1 MRKFYSMGL
10 IFLMA
15 LAIQTKGQNSFSFN
29 CARDTSLNICGGSCF
44 VLKSK
49 IPDIRSG
56 SSGLGYAV
64 NPTSGGASG
73 CFRPYIDPGIPG
85 NPTSITLDDRYSQ
98 VIDLGYTF
106 NFYGSNFTQLI
117 ASGNGYLSFNTALA
131 NTFSHWSQTPGNV
144 PNTGYDGGLA
154 MGVFHDIDPSVTTS
168 PNRRIKYDIVGSAP
182 HRKFI
187 LSFYKIPLFSS
198 ACNSLIENTH
208 QIVLYEGLN
217 IVEIFVNSV
226 QQCPSWNQGRK
237 MIGLQSLD
245 KTKGIMAPG
254 RTSTGPA
261 WGSVDMNESW
271 RFVPLDGP
279 TLYRGVELYDL
290 SGTLISTGDTTSIGN
305 STFEVSFPNVC
316 PNSTTTYIVKSKYEN
331 ANVPGTF
338 VYGTDTVRAI
348 VQSPLSATS
357 SAVAAGCPNNNI
369 GSVTITPSGA
379 AGPFEY
385 SIDNGATWQT
395 SNTFNAP
402 AGTYTVLVREIG
414 STTCTLTLTV
424 TIPQD
429 PTGIVSTYAVTDVLC
444 NGASSGSI
452 SISPSGGSGIFEY
465 SIDGGTTYQPTGIFN
480 NLPPGSYL
488 IRIRDNQGCIKDTT
502 VNITEPT
509 ALNATAVSTNATCT
523 QFGSIEVSANGG
535 TPGAGYTYSVDG
547 VNYQSSNIFSLNN
560 GTYPVT
566 VQDQNGCTTT
576 AFTQIVELTND
587 LTLDTRTDTT
597 ICLGASIVL
606 TTSSS
611 ATLYSWTGT
620 DLSSTTDQSPV
631 AAPTTVGIY
640 PYTVTGTLGQC
651 TQTDQV
657 NITVEQ
663 AVTLEAG
670 QAVSIIKGET
680 VQFNASA
687 TGADTYLWTSNPND
701 ASLTSTTILNPSA
714 TPLVTTT
721 YTITAVNNQ
730 GGCRATDE
738 FTITVIP
745 YCIKVNNAFTPNGD
759 GINEVWL
766 VYDSYDCLKNVSVNV
781 FNRYG
786 SKVYENKD
794 YRNNWD
800 GRYKGKSLPDATYYA
815 VIEFTLVSGKKVTV
829 KTDLTILR

>member
-1 MRKFYSMGL
+1 MRKFYNLVL
-10 IFLMA
+10 IFMLA
-15 LAIQTKGQNSFSFN
+15 LAGQSNAQTSFSFN
-29 CARDTSLNICGGSCF
+29 CAKDTVLNICGGSCF
-44 VLKSK
+44 VLKST
-49 IPDIRSG
+49 IPDIRSN
-56 SSGLGYAV
+56 SSALGYTV
-64 NPTSGGASG
+64 NPTTGTPNS

-98 VIDLGYTF
+98 SIDLGFPF
-106 NFYGSNFTQLI
+106 NFYGNSYTQLV
-117 ASGNGYLSFNTALA
+117 ASGNGYLSFNSALA
-131 NTFSHWSQTPGNV
+131 NQYSHWSQSAGNV
-144 PNTGYDGGLA
+144 PNTAYDEALA

-168 PNRRIKYDIVGSAP
+168 PNRRIKYDIVGTAP

-198 ACNSLIENTH
+198 ACNNLIENTH

-217 IVEIFVNSV
+217 VIEVFVYSV
-226 QQCPSWNQGRK
+226 QQCPTWNQGRK
-237 MIGLQSLD
+237 MIGLQSFD

-261 WGSVDMNESW
+261 WGSVNMNESW
-271 RFVPLDGP
+271 RFVPSDGP

-316 PNSTTTYIVKSKYEN
+316 PSATTTYIIKSKYEN
-331 ANVPGTF
+331 ANQPGTF

-357 SAVAAGCPNNNI
+357 SAVSAGCPNNNI

-385 SIDNGATWQT
+385 SIDNGVTWQS

-414 STTCTLTLTV
+414 STACTLSVQV

-429 PTGIVSTYAVTDVLC
+429 PNSILANYGINNILC
-444 NGASSGSI
+444 NGGNNGSI
-452 SISPSGGSGIFEY
+452 TINSSGGSGVFEY
-465 SIDGGTTYQPTGIFN
+465 SINGGTTYQSSNTFS
-480 NLPPGSYL
+480 NLAPGPYN
-488 IRIRDNQGCIKDTT
+488 IRIRDNQGCIRDTII
-502 VNITEPT
+502 NITEPT
-509 ALNATAVSTNATCT
+509 DLLVSAIATNATCT
-523 QFGSIEVSANGG
+523 QFGSIEVNASQG
-535 TPGAGYTYSVDG
+535 TPGYEYSIDNG
-547 VNYQSSNIFSLNN
+547 TTYQSSNIFSVNN
-560 GTYPVT
+560 GNYNILVR
-566 VQDQNGCTTT
+566 DQNGCVKPLQQT
-576 AFTQIVELTND
+576 VDLTND
-587 LTLDTRTDTT
+587 LTLSVRADTT
-597 ICLGASIVL
+597 ICLGASITL
-606 TTSSS
+606 ATTSS
-611 ATLYSWTGT
+611 ATDYSWTGS
-620 DLSSTTDQSPV
+620 DLNSTTVASPV
-631 AAPTTVGIY
+631 ATPTAANVY
-640 PYTVTGTLGQC
+640 SYTVTGTLGQC
-651 TQTDQV
+651 TQTASV

-663 AVTLEAG
+663 SVTLEAG
-670 QAVSIIKGET
+670 QSVSIIKGET
-680 VQFNASA
+680 VQFNATAS
-687 TGADTYLWTSNPND
+687 GADTYLWTSNPND
-701 ASLTSTTILNPSA
+701 ASLTSTTILNPAA

-745 YCIKVNNAFTPNGD
+745 YCIKVANAFTPNGD
-759 GINEVWL
+759 GINELWT

-800 GRYKGKSLPDATYYA
+800 GRYKGKSVPDATYYA
-815 VIEFTLVSGKKVTV
+815 VIEFTLLSGKKVTV
-829 KTDLTILR
+829 KTDLTVIR